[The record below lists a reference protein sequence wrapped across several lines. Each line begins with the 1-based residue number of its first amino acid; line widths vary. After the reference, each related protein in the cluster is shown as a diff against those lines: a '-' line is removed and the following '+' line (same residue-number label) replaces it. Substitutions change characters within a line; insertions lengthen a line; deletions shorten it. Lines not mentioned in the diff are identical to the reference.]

1 MNCQTPLSE
10 MTQMNLYNI
19 FTIIVKTFES
29 GTNNNIKH
37 EIEDFLQERY
47 ERQHLSIIADIF
59 RRFAI
64 IK

>member
-1 MNCQTPLSE
+1 
-10 MTQMNLYNI
+10 
-19 FTIIVKTFES
+19 VKTFES

-47 ERQHLSIIADIF
+47 ERAQHLSIIADTF
-59 RRFAI
+59 KRFAT

>member
-1 MNCQTPLSE
+1 
-10 MTQMNLYNI
+10 MNLYNI

-47 ERQHLSIIADIF
+47 ERAQYLSIIADIF
-59 RRFAI
+59 RRFAT